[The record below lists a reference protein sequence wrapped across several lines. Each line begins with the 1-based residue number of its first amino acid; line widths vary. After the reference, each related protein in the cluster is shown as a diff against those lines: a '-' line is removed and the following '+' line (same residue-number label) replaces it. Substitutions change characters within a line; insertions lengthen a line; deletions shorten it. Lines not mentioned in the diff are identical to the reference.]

1 MREFSKLAPGES
13 KSESVISEAQKTVA
27 SLTGTLYRRL
37 QSMTNLEYFQRSLLV
52 GEKEGAASMG
62 PGTFPGMDSACARF
76 FKATELVAMVAM
88 LLPKKSIVHLML
100 TSKRL
105 NKISSP
111 YLYHT
116 LDLEYLHK
124 ALCTSPDA
132 LLALSACSRSV
143 RDITMPDDFFF
154 QYYRGIITLQD
165 LQHTVSGTSPSLP
178 PWLPP
183 IDFRTTLVVP
193 FPPMSDLQA
202 LSCST
207 SRCFTSDTSAFTSL
221 YHNGGYLALV
231 CYVVQLSPRL
241 TRLTLHDLPTFCMDD
256 INLLARTLNGLTQ
269 LQELHTSLL
278 STADVLDH
286 TISTIFFSL
295 PQSIRIFNLNLCQQ
309 YKDPATFDRGVR
321 TTQGPV
327 SRRQEPLLN
336 LTHWQVQTFPGF
348 MDDTFRSMIQQC
360 PALVQMEMPN
370 IRVIPKIIRP
380 GLAQFI
386 VNHCPSLHTLSW
398 GNDTYGQEEQEAMA
412 IMNAM
417 PRDTLRALEFKEFTD
432 RSGELG
438 EAIERH
444 AASLTAIVIEYAEL
458 TEDTIQTI
466 LIDCEAL
473 EVFDIE
479 TESCYYSV
487 GEIHL
492 ADLVAIPWAS
502 TRLRTL
508 KLIVNIGDTGIL
520 RSSLYLRDAPVL
532 LSDEEQDQLS
542 FLNILYRQIGMLTEL
557 EHLSLIISVPDEDE
571 EEEDENL
578 TGWNR
583 YVFPGMLTLDGD
595 KTKGLPGFLGLL
607 SGLKKLKILEGFVNV
622 STKETKATMGWKE
635 VEWIRE
641 NWPRLKRAEFFDARG
656 LKNLKEL
663 VGSVSA
669 YTRETRLALGQ
680 AEMEWMVE
688 QWPKLERIELEPPRH
703 PKLEE
708 HGDCGSRS
716 DDGCLHWL
724 QSKRPKLKVQCR

>member
-1 MREFSKLAPGES
+1 
-13 KSESVISEAQKTVA
+13 
-27 SLTGTLYRRL
+27 
-37 QSMTNLEYFQRSLLV
+37 
-52 GEKEGAASMG
+52 
-62 PGTFPGMDSACARF
+62 MDAACARF

-105 NKISSP
+105 NRISSP

-116 LDLEYLHK
+116 LDLTCLHK

-143 RDITMPDDFFF
+143 RNITMPDDFFF

-165 LQHTVSGTSPSLP
+165 LQHTVSGTSPSRP

-183 IDFRTTLVVP
+183 VDFRTTLVVP

-207 SRCFTSDTSAFTSL
+207 SRYFTSDTSALTVL
-221 YHNGGYLALV
+221 YNNGGYLAQV

-241 TRLTLHDLPTFCMDD
+241 TRLTLHGLPMSCMDD
-256 INLLARTLNGLTQ
+256 INLLARTLTSLTQ

-278 STADVLDH
+278 SAVDVLDH
-286 TISTIFFSL
+286 TIPTIFFSL
-295 PQSIRIFNLNLCQQ
+295 PQSIRVLDLDLCEQFT
-309 YKDPATFDRGVR
+309 DPATFDRGVR
-321 TTQGPV
+321 MTQGPV
-327 SRRQEPLLN
+327 SRRQEPLLQ
-336 LTHWQVQTFPGF
+336 LTHWQVQTVQGF
-348 MDDTFRSMIQQC
+348 TDDTFRSMIQQC
-360 PALVQMEMPN
+360 PALVQMEMPR
-370 IRVIPKIIRP
+370 IRSILKIVRP
-380 GLAQFI
+380 SLAQFI
-386 VNHCPSLHTLSW
+386 INHCPSLHTLNW
-398 GNDTYGQEEQEAMA
+398 GIDTYGLLEHKVMA

-417 PRDTLRALEFKEFTD
+417 PQDTLRALKFKEFID
-432 RSGELG
+432 RTGELG

-444 AASLTAIVIEYAEL
+444 AASLTTIVIDYAEL

-479 TESCYYSV
+479 TESCYPSD

-492 ADLVAIPWAS
+492 VNLVAVPWAP

-520 RSSLYLRDAPVL
+520 KSPLYLRDAPVL

-542 FLNILYRQIGMLTEL
+542 FLEILYGQIGMLTEL
-557 EHLSLIISVPDEDE
+557 EHLSLIISAPNDDLEDE
-571 EEEDENL
+571 EEDDEDL
-578 TGWNR
+578 TNWNR

-595 KTKGLPGFLGLL
+595 KTKGLPGYLGLL

-641 NWPRLKRAEFFDARG
+641 NWPRLKKAEFFGVRSEIRPCFA
-656 LKNLKEL
+656 
-663 VGSVSA
+663 
-669 YTRETRLALGQ
+669 
-680 AEMEWMVE
+680 W
-688 QWPKLERIELEPPRH
+688 
-703 PKLEE
+703 LEE
-708 HGDCGSRS
+708 QMPGLNMRS
-716 DDGCLHWL
+716 SLH
-724 QSKRPKLKVQCR
+724 